1 MEASFPMDA
10 NARKLIRLYGRDI
23 LQSPNMQLTRNYIQ
37 HGNTS
42 VFEHCLRV
50 TLLSLMLARWLGVE
64 VDERAM
70 IRGALL
76 HDYFLYDWHTKDNG
90 HKLHGFTHA
99 QTALSNAERDFD
111 LTQTERS
118 IIRTHMFPL
127 NIAPPK
133 CREALI
139 VCIADKLCAIGELR
153 FF

>member
-1 MEASFPMDA
+1 MDA

>member
-1 MEASFPMDA
+1 MEAGPLSA
-10 NARKLIRLYGRDI
+10 NAKKLIRLHGRDI
-23 LQSPNMQLTRNYIQ
+23 IHSQNMQLTRNYIQ

-42 VFEHCLRV
+42 VFKHCLRV
-50 TLLSLMLARWLGVE
+50 TMLSLMLARRLGVE
-64 VDERAM
+64 VDERALV
-70 IRGALL
+70 RGALL
-76 HDYFLYDWHTKDNG
+76 HDYFLYDWHAKDNG

-99 QTALSNAERDFD
+99 QTALDNAERDFE
-111 LTQTERS
+111 LTETERS

>member
-127 NIAPPK
+127 NITPPQ